1 MIQIKTYLLEELQ
14 MVNYKNENNRRDLG
28 IVWFIAGLIFLLS
41 GFSGG
46 IIFLLLGIVWLAS
59 SNGKGL
65 LLFQDNPED
74 MRALLKRTTIGLLVL
89 ASVVLIVN
97 AIP

>member
-1 MIQIKTYLLEELQ
+1 
-14 MVNYKNENNRRDLG
+14 MVNYTNENNRRDLG
-28 IVWFIAGLIFLLS
+28 IVWLIAGLIFIIS

-46 IIFLLLGIVWLAS
+46 TIFLLLGIVWLAS

-65 LLFQDNPED
+65 MLFRDKPED
-74 MRALLKRTTIGLLVL
+74 MRTLLKRTTIGLLML

>member
-1 MIQIKTYLLEELQ
+1 
-14 MVNYKNENNRRDLG
+14 MVNYTNENNRRDLG
-28 IVWFIAGLIFLLS
+28 IVWLIAGLIFIIS

-46 IIFLLLGIVWLAS
+46 TIFLLLGIVWLAS

-65 LLFQDNPED
+65 TLFRDKPED
-74 MRALLKRTTIGLLVL
+74 MRTLLKGTTIGLLIL
-89 ASVVLIVN
+89 ALIILVKN

>member
-1 MIQIKTYLLEELQ
+1 
-14 MVNYKNENNRRDLG
+14 MVNYSNENNRRDLG
-28 IVWFIAGLIFLLS
+28 IVWLMAGLIFLIS

-46 IIFLLLGIVWLAS
+46 AVFLLLGVVWLAS

-65 LLFQDNPED
+65 ALFRDKPD
-74 MRALLKRTTIGLLVL
+74 GMRILLKGTTIGLLIL
-89 ASVVLIVN
+89 ASILLVAN

>member
-1 MIQIKTYLLEELQ
+1 
-14 MVNYKNENNRRDLG
+14 MVNYSNEKNRRDLG
-28 IVWFIAGLIFLLS
+28 IVWLIAGLIFLFS

-46 IIFLLLGIVWLAS
+46 TVLLLLGSLWLAS

-65 LLFQDNPED
+65 TLFRDQPDS
-74 MRALLKRTTIGLLVL
+74 MSALLKGVTIGLLIL
-89 ASVVLIVN
+89 AIVVLIVN

>member
-1 MIQIKTYLLEELQ
+1 
-14 MVNYKNENNRRDLG
+14 MVNYSNESNRRDLG
-28 IVWFIAGLIFLLS
+28 IVWLITGLIFLIS

-46 IIFLLLGIVWLAS
+46 SIFLLLGLLWLAS

-65 LLFQDNPED
+65 TLFRDKPDN
-74 MRALLKRTTIGLLVL
+74 MRALLKITTVGLLIL
-89 ASVVLIVN
+89 ASIVLVVN